1 LDHTKEASRVSG
13 SDGGTGGKRPTDVG
27 TGDDGQEDWRSRM
40 AYITSS
46 LTGEAVDELQPFL
59 SAIAERSGVIA
70 TLLVGHDG
78 LLVASILPPG
88 FDAESVCVWAL
99 DVFMN
104 TEHVIKK
111 MGHERV
117 HQILSVT
124 TGGCMVIAD
133 YGGGLLVVVSERG
146 DLDSL
151 IALASGGA
159 VTA

>member
-1 LDHTKEASRVSG
+1 M
-13 SDGGTGGKRPTDVG
+13 P
-27 TGDDGQEDWRSRM
+27 
-40 AYITSS
+40 YITSS
-46 LTGEAVDELQPFL
+46 LTGEASDEIQPLL
-59 SAIAERSGVIA
+59 SAMAERSGVLA

-104 TEHVIKK
+104 TEQVIKK
-111 MGHERV
+111 MRQERV
-117 HQILSVT
+117 HQIVSVT
-124 TGGCMVIAD
+124 SRGCMTIAD

-151 IALASGGA
+151 IALASGGGVA
-159 VTA
+159 A